1 MTALG
6 LRVAPR
12 RFASRV
18 NIGRAGRIVE
28 RNLLV
33 YRHLWG
39 VLISGFFEPLFYLF
53 SVTVGFGALVGDI
66 TLANG
71 RVVSYAAFAAPALL
85 AASAMNGPVFES
97 FGIFFKLKYLR
108 TYEGILATPLTPRD
122 IAIGEI
128 TWSQMRGALYA
139 TAFVIVMWA
148 MGLILSPWGLLA
160 IPAAM
165 LTGFAFGAVGM
176 AATTYMRSWQDFDLI
191 FLVTLPMFL
200 FSATFYPLDIYPE
213 WLQIVARF
221 SPLYQSV
228 DLLRGLVLGVIDW
241 SMVGHVAYLFGM
253 LAIGLVTS
261 FRRVEKLLIK

>member
-1 MTALG
+1 MTTLQ
-6 LRVAPR
+6 LRVMPK
-12 RFASRV
+12 RF
-18 NIGRAGRIVE
+18 NFGRSGRIVE

-39 VLISGFFEPLFYLF
+39 VLISGFFEPVFYLF
-53 SVTVGFGALVGDI
+53 SITVGFGALVGDI

-71 RVVSYAAFAAPALL
+71 QVVSYAAFAAPALL

-97 FGIFFKLKYLR
+97 FGIFFKLKYMR
-108 TYEGILATPLTPRD
+108 TYEGILATPLTTRD
-122 IAIGEI
+122 VAIGEI
-128 TWSQMRGALYA
+128 TWSQIRGALYA
-139 TAFVIVMWA
+139 TAFVVVMWA

-191 FLVTLPMFL
+191 FVVTLPMFL
-200 FSATFYPLDIYPE
+200 FSATFYPLEIYPG
-213 WLQIVARF
+213 WLQVVARF

-241 SMVGHVAYLFGM
+241 SMLGHVAYLVAM
-253 LAIGLVTS
+253 LGAGLIMAG
-261 FRRVEKLLIK
+261 RRVEKLLVT

>member
-1 MTALG
+1 MTTLQ
-6 LRVAPR
+6 LRVMPK
-12 RFASRV
+12 RF
-18 NIGRAGRIVE
+18 NFGRSGRIVE

-39 VLISGFFEPLFYLF
+39 VLISGFFEPVFYLF
-53 SVTVGFGALVGDI
+53 SITVGFGALVGDI

-71 RVVSYAAFAAPALL
+71 QVVSYAAFAAPALL

-97 FGIFFKLKYLR
+97 FGIFFKLKYMR
-108 TYEGILATPLTPRD
+108 TYEGILATPLTTRD
-122 IAIGEI
+122 VAIGEI
-128 TWSQMRGALYA
+128 TWSQIRGALYA
-139 TAFVIVMWA
+139 TAFVVVMWA

-191 FLVTLPMFL
+191 FVVTLPMFL
-200 FSATFYPLDIYPE
+200 FSATFYPLEIYPG
-213 WLQIVARF
+213 WLQVVARF

-241 SMVGHVAYLFGM
+241 SMLGHVAYLVAM
-253 LAIGLVTS
+253 LGVGLIMAG
-261 FRRVEKLLIK
+261 RRVEKLLVT